1 MWITRVS
8 IRNPVFA
15 TMVMVGI
22 VVLGVFSYA
31 RLGVEQMP
39 DVTLPFCNIITV
51 YPGASPEAVETDV
64 SKPIEYAVN
73 TVSGVK
79 RVYSN
84 SREAQSQVFVEFR
97 QGTDITRAIQDARD
111 KIALIR
117 GNFPRDVKDP
127 QVVRVDAED
136 NRPTLSLAVLS
147 PTVGLRELTSLTDQT
162 IVKALEN
169 IPGVAQID
177 VNGRVTRQILIQIKP
192 SALAS
197 FGIGIDQVMA
207 AVQNANQDVPAGRI
221 TRGQNDSIVRVEGK
235 VKDPAE
241 FGRVIVAQQG
251 GGPVYLSQ
259 IADVIDGEKE
269 LDSISRING
278 RPSITIDIRKA
289 QDANIVETGRGVR
302 EALKALKARLPADVD
317 VSVTYSQ
324 ADQVEAS
331 VNRVKETIVEGAL
344 LTVLIVFLFLHSWR
358 STIITGLT
366 LPIAVIATFIALYAF
381 GFTLNMMTLMAL
393 SLCIGLLID
402 DAIVVRENI
411 VRHLAMG
418 KSHPAAAREGTDEI
432 GLAVMATTLA
442 IVAVFVPIAFMR
454 GIVGQFFFQFGLT
467 VAVAVLVSLF
477 VSFTLDPMLSSLWH
491 DPIESRFSRVPWL
504 GRFMDRVEGV
514 VEWIHAIY
522 GKLLEW
528 AIAEDKHRLYVPT
541 LGPWK
546 ALRTGDWSH
555 LRPRLARITNRGI
568 VLWMALLIFGA
579 SFGLLPFIGKEF
591 QPQVDESFISLR
603 LNTPVG
609 TSLEFTDAKVRE
621 VEEVLKQFPE
631 VQLVMTTVGNA
642 WDGRNYARVNLNLT
656 PRERRS
662 RSQKDIERAIRAALK
677 PIPGIELALGYDRPI
692 WVNLLGPDSDTLK
705 RLINEFA
712 DKVAKVPGIAD
723 METSEKAPNPAL
735 SIRLN
740 NDAAADLGISV
751 QQVGATVRPLLAGET
766 VTYWLGP
773 DGQNY
778 EVNVQ
783 LPKSGRRLASDLGNL
798 YLSTNK
804 RGPDGELRMVPL
816 RQVAEIVESTS
827 PQIIKRQDLQRRVAL
842 YANAEGR
849 PSGNVGDDVKKI
861 IESTRLPPGYRF
873 VIAGQQEDTEE
884 SAAALTSALAM
895 AVIFIYLV
903 LASQFSSFT
912 QPIAIMASLPF
923 TLIGVLLALIL
934 TGTTLNILSMI
945 GFVML
950 MGLVTKNGILLV
962 DFANRAR
969 RSGASLHDALTTA
982 GQVRLRPI
990 VMTTAAMIFG
1000 MLPLALGLGESGETQ
1015 APMGRA
1021 IIGGVITSTLL
1032 TLVVVPVIYTY
1043 LDRLTEWRRARK
1055 ARHAEAAARGDA
1067 PAPGDRREIIRR

>member
-8 IRNPVFA
+8 IKNPVFA

-22 VVLGVFSYA
+22 CVLGLFAYA
-31 RLGVEQMP
+31 RLRVEQMP
-39 DVTLPFCNIITV
+39 DVSLPFCNIITV
-51 YPGASPEAVETDV
+51 YPGASPEVVETDV

-79 RVYSN
+79 RIYSN
-84 SREAQSQVFVEFR
+84 SRDGQSQVFVQFR
-97 QGTDITRAIQDARD
+97 EGTDITRAIQDARD

-117 GNFPRDVKDP
+117 SSFPRDVKDP
-127 QVVRVDAED
+127 QVVRVDVED
-136 NRPTLSLAVLS
+136 NRATVSLAVLS
-147 PTVGLRELTSLTDQT
+147 KTVDLRELTSLTDQT

-197 FGIGIDQVMA
+197 LGIGVDQVMT

-221 TRGQNDSIVRVEGK
+221 TRAHNDSIVRVEGK
-235 VKDPAE
+235 IKDPAQ
-241 FGRVIVAQQG
+241 FGRIIVAQQG

-259 IADVIDGEKE
+259 VADVIDGEKE

-278 RPSITIDIRKA
+278 RPAITIDIRKA
-289 QDANIVETGRGVR
+289 QDANIVETGHGVAQ
-302 EALKALKARLPADVD
+302 ALVNLKPRLPADVD
-317 VSVTYSQ
+317 VQLVFSQ
-324 ADQVEAS
+324 SEEVEAS
-331 VNRVKETIVEGAL
+331 VARVKSTIIEGAL

-411 VRHLAMG
+411 VRHLSMG
-418 KSHPAAAREGTDEI
+418 KNHVAAAREGTDEI
-432 GLAVMATTLA
+432 GLAVMATTFA
-442 IVAVFVPIAFMR
+442 IVAVFVPIAFMK

-477 VSFTLDPMLSSLWH
+477 VSFTLDPMLSSVWR
-491 DPIESRFSRVPWL
+491 DPPGSRFSKVPWL
-504 GRFMDRVEGV
+504 GRFMDRVESV
-514 VEWIHAIY
+514 VEWVHKVY

-528 AIAEDKHRLYVPT
+528 AISDAKHKLYVPVVW
-541 LGPWK
+541 LWRSGGKWK
-546 ALRTGDWSH
+546 FTAKWS
-555 LRPRLARITNRGI
+555 RITNRGI
-568 VLWMALLIFGA
+568 VLWTAVLIFFG
-579 SFGLLPFIGKEF
+579 SFTLLPFIGKEF
-591 QPQVDESFISLR
+591 SPQVDESFISLR

-609 TSLEFTDAKVRE
+609 TSLEFTDTKVRE
-621 VEEVLKQFPE
+621 VEQVLRQFPE
-631 VQLVMTTVGNA
+631 IVLAMTTVGSA
-642 WDGRNYARVNLNLT
+642 WDGRNYARINLKLT
-656 PRERRS
+656 SRGERART
-662 RSQKDIERAIRAALK
+662 QKDLEKAIRDALK
-677 PIPGIELALGYDRPI
+677 PVPGIELALGYDRPI
-692 WVNLLGPDSDTLK
+692 WVNLLGPDPDTLK
-705 RLINEFA
+705 QLIAEFA
-712 DKVAKVPGIAD
+712 AKVAKVPGIAD
-723 METSEKAPNPAL
+723 METSEKAANPAL

-773 DGQNY
+773 DGNNY

-783 LPKSGRRLASDLGNL
+783 LPKEGRRLASDLGNL

-849 PSGNVGDDVKKI
+849 PSGNVGDDVKQI
-861 IESTRLPPGYRF
+861 IKETQLPPGYRF

-884 SAAALTSALAM
+884 SMTALVSALAL
-895 AVIFIYLV
+895 AIIFIYLV
-903 LASQFSSFT
+903 LASQFASFT

-923 TLIGVLLALIL
+923 TLIGVLLALLL
-934 TGTTLNILSMI
+934 TNTTLNILSMI

-950 MGLVTKNGILLV
+950 MGLVTKNAILLV
-962 DFANRAR
+962 DFANRGR
-969 RSGASLHDALTTA
+969 RGGASLHDSLLAA

-990 VMTTAAMIFG
+990 LMTTAAMIFG

-1043 LDRLTEWRRARK
+1043 LDRLFEWRKARK
-1055 ARHAEAAARGDA
+1055 AAREARREAVANA
-1067 PAPGDRREIIRR
+1067 PATGD